1 MTHPIINSYIMK
13 DYLFL
18 FRGGLDFTK
27 ASPEQLQ
34 QVMMN
39 WKNWTEE
46 LSKKGIYGGGER
58 LTRNDAAVVKGTAK
72 LVIDGPF
79 TESKE
84 IIGGYISIKAD
95 NLQQAIEISKGCPI
109 FNFDGNI
116 EIREVAKM

>member
-1 MTHPIINSYIMK
+1 MK
-13 DYLFL
+13 DYLLL

-58 LTRNDAAVVKGTAK
+58 LIRNDAAVVKGNAK
-72 LVIDGPF
+72 QVIDGPY

-84 IIGGYISIKAD
+84 IIGGYINIKAD

-109 FNFDGNI
+109 FNFDGNV

>member
-1 MTHPIINSYIMK
+1 MK

-34 QVMMN
+34 QALMN

-46 LSKKGIYGGGER
+46 LSKKGIYYGGER
-58 LTRNDAAVVKGTAK
+58 LIRNEAAVVKGNAK
-72 LVIDGPF
+72 EIIDGPYN
-79 TESKE
+79 ESKE
-84 IIGGYISIKAD
+84 IIGGYINIKAD

-109 FNFDGNI
+109 FNFDGNV
-116 EIREVAKM
+116 EIREVAKI

>member
-1 MTHPIINSYIMK
+1 MK

-27 ASPEQLQ
+27 APPEQLQ
-34 QVMMN
+34 QVILN

-58 LTRNDAAVVKGTAK
+58 LTRNDAAVVKGNDK
-72 LVIDGPF
+72 KVIEGPY

-84 IIGGYISIKAD
+84 IIGGYINIRAD

-109 FNFDGNI
+109 FNFDGNV

>member
-1 MTHPIINSYIMK
+1 MK

-34 QVMMN
+34 QVMLN

-58 LTRNDAAVVKGTAK
+58 VTRNDAAVVRGNTKQVFAGPYTANNEM
-72 LVIDGPF
+72 V
-79 TESKE
+79 
-84 IIGGYISIKAD
+84 GGYIKIKAE
-95 NLQQAIEISKGCPI
+95 NLQQAIEISKDCPI
-109 FNFDGNI
+109 FNFDG
-116 EIREVAKM
+116 

>member
-1 MTHPIINSYIMK
+1 MK

-18 FRGGLDFTK
+18 FRGGLDFTT

-34 QVMMN
+34 QALMN

-58 LTRNDAAVVKGTAK
+58 LKRNDATVVKGKAK
-72 LVIDGPF
+72 QVIDGPYN
-79 TESKE
+79 ESKGVV
-84 IIGGYISIKAD
+84 GGYINIKAD

-109 FNFDGNI
+109 FNFDGNV
-116 EIREVAKM
+116 EIREVVKM